1 MNVSLFHCNVLIVL
15 FICFISVCISQVSLV
30 VQVQSLKTGCTA
42 KKKEFTFRL
51 VINLHMVSDK
61 ELKSSRLFYFNGTL
75 RNGGGVESY
84 LQVNILTQGSSF

>member
-1 MNVSLFHCNVLIVL
+1 MFYFCMYFTSEFSGPSAIFEDRMYC
-15 FICFISVCISQVSLV
+15 
-30 VQVQSLKTGCTA
+30 